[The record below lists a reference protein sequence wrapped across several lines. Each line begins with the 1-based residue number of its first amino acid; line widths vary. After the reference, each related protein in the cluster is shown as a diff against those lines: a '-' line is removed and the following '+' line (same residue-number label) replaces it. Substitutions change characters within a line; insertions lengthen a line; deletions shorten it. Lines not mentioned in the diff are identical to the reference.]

1 MVLTPSSLKRKILKL
16 RATLPHTSAFERALT
31 VRGLWN
37 THGVWYRSQKEH
49 WIGWLSE
56 YNGPGYY
63 GRSNWRRSAE
73 FIYNHIVCPPMV
85 LWLGEAVGIPETT
98 VRKAKRA
105 ALLAGPRLPAQC
117 AAIRRVVPWEM
128 IQTHL
133 VANKTSAA
141 HGRSMNSQGRDFL
154 KPPM

>member
-1 MVLTPSSLKRKILKL
+1 MILTPSSLKRKILKL
-16 RATLPHTSAFERALT
+16 RATLPHTSAFEGALT
-31 VRGLWN
+31 GRGLWN
-37 THGVWYRSQKEH
+37 TRGVWYGSQKEH
-49 WIGWLSE
+49 CIGWLAE

-63 GRSNWRRSAE
+63 GRSNWKRSAE

-128 IQTHL
+128 IQAYL
-133 VANKTSAA
+133 VQNKKSAA
-141 HGRSMNSQGRDFL
+141 PGCSMSSRGRNHS
-154 KPPM
+154 